1 MQRTHF
7 KLVISAWILAIAS
20 AVCGTE
26 VASKPIRVQGADGVW
41 LELKQPA
48 ERIVALAPS
57 IVENIYS
64 AGAGDK
70 LIAAIGSDYPEAA
83 RELTEIGNYQIINY
97 EALLILK
104 PDLIIAWSSGTGS
117 RKIEKLRKLG
127 FTVFVTETKS
137 LQDIASSVRTFGEI
151 AGTSNIANRT
161 ADDWTRRLQKLMRDS
176 KDKHQVSVLYQVWHK
191 PLQTLNGDHLISDV
205 IEACGGRNAY
215 EDAVVLA
222 PQISVE
228 SVLDRDPEVII
239 ASGLGETRPQSL
251 DDWKRYPGLT
261 AVKNNNLYHVPPD
274 IIQRHTMR
282 VLHGMQLVCDQLDQA
297 RDKKTS
303 ASGPA
308 K

>member
-1 MQRTHF
+1 MQRTLF
-7 KLVISAWILAIAS
+7 KLVITAWILAIAS
-20 AVCGTE
+20 TVSGTE
-26 VASKPIRVQGADGVW
+26 LANASIRVQGADGVW

-48 ERIVALAPS
+48 ERIIALAPS

-83 RELTEIGNYQIINY
+83 RQLPEIGNHQIINY
-97 EALLILK
+97 EALLVLK

-117 RKIEKLRKLG
+117 RKIEKLRELG

-137 LQDIASSVRTFGEI
+137 LQDIAGNVRTFGEI
-151 AGTSNIANRT
+151 AGTSSVANR
-161 ADDWTRRLQKLMRDS
+161 AANDWTRRLQNLMRGS
-176 KDKHQVSVLYQVWHK
+176 KDKQNVSVLYQVWHK
-191 PLQTLNGDHLISDV
+191 PLQTLNGDHLISDI

-215 EDAVVLA
+215 ADAAVLA

-251 DDWKRYPGLT
+251 DDWRRYPGLT

-282 VLHGMQLVCDQLDQA
+282 VLDGMQLVCDQLDQA
-297 RDKKTS
+297 RDRTM
-303 ASGPA
+303 
-308 K
+308 

>member
-1 MQRTHF
+1 M
-7 KLVISAWILAIAS
+7 VAS
-20 AVCGTE
+20 ASSVYGSNPATNP
-26 VASKPIRVQGADGVW
+26 PIRVQGADGVW

-83 RELTEIGNYQIINY
+83 RQLPEIGNYQLINY
-97 EALLILK
+97 EALLVLK
-104 PDLIIAWSSGTGS
+104 PDLIVAWSSGTGS
-117 RKIEKLRKLG
+117 RKIEKLRELG

-137 LQDIASSVRTFGEI
+137 LEDIASNVRTFGEI
-151 AGTSNIANRT
+151 AGTSGVAERA
-161 ADDWTRRLQKLMRDS
+161 ADDWTRRLHELMRDS
-176 KDKHQVSVLYQVWHK
+176 EDKTQVSVLYQVWHK
-191 PLQTLNGDHLISDV
+191 PLQTLNGDHLISNV

-215 EDAVVLA
+215 EDAIVLA

-228 SVLDRDPEVII
+228 SVLDRDPDVII
-239 ASGLGETRPQSL
+239 ASGLGESRPQSL
-251 DDWKRYPGLT
+251 DDWKRYSGLT
-261 AVKNNNLYHVPPD
+261 AVQLNNLYHVPPD

-282 VLHGMQLVCDQLDQA
+282 VLDGMQLVCDQLDQA
-297 RDKKTS
+297 RDKKMRVSKTV
-303 ASGPA
+303 